1 MDSIR
6 SGTTTERIVRTS
18 ILTAVLLGYAAWSF
32 VDAYHVYPRQN
43 VEGLVQNLNPSP
55 DPDTVAIN
63 PKVTRAAV
71 KSIQPGDAMS
81 EVQARLGEP
90 NAVQGR
96 VSFYFGPGGMARIP
110 SDGDKVARNGST
122 WRDGDHNDVDLL
134 LQKIIG
140 GGVGVL
146 GLLMLWQFI
155 RVVTTR
161 IELSE
166 AGLKVNSQGG
176 TRFGGSPLVPFEAMT
191 ALDSRDFKKKGWV
204 EIEYKLA
211 DGTAGTVSLN
221 DYVHK
226 AFSRVVTEI
235 CRRRGFENPL
245 QTEDQAEPVATEEAE
260 VGTATETE
268 LPDPPQEGADEA
280 GQAEG

>member
-1 MDSIR
+1 MESIR
-6 SGTTTERIVRTS
+6 SGTTTERIIRTS

-32 VDAYHVYPRQN
+32 VDAYHVYPRRN

-63 PKVTRAAV
+63 PKVTRAAAE
-71 KSIQPGDAMS
+71 SIQPGDAMS
-81 EVQARLGEP
+81 EVKARLGEP

-96 VSFYFGPGGMARIP
+96 GSFYFGPGGMARIA
-110 SDGDKVARNGST
+110 SDGDKVARSGTT

-140 GGVGVL
+140 SVVGVL
-146 GLLMLWQFI
+146 GLLMLLQFI

-176 TRFGGSPLVPFEAMT
+176 TRFGGSPLVPFEVMT
-191 ALDSRDFKKKGWV
+191 ALDSRDFRKKGWV

-226 AFSRVVTEI
+226 AFRGVVDEI
-235 CRRRGFENPL
+235 CRRCGFDNPL
-245 QTEDQAEPVATEEAE
+245 QAEDKSEPVATGEAE
-260 VGTATETE
+260 VESPAEPGSPE
-268 LPDPPQEGADEA
+268 PRQEGSDQA
-280 GQAEG
+280 GQAGG